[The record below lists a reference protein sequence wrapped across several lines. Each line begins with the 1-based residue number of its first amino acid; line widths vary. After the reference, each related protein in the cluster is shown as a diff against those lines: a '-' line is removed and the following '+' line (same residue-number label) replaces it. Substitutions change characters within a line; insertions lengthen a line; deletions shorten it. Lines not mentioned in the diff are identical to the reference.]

1 VKHRDLAGWDTDTSI
16 GKEMMDMMISNAS
29 LAGFQDADGNAWSYC
44 YPGAVDYVL
53 ECTKRVVDEYFRD
66 QGENWDDQLL
76 DGVPL
81 VKIYG
86 KGQSDAFEKL
96 TLATD
101 YEDRT
106 VAVPDD
112 MNELEL
118 SWLEWQAMKDADMID
133 MDYQDWMKT
142 YGSHV
147 RPEEQRVD
155 LHRPE
160 DISHYGNL
168 AIRLT
173 QWSRRLAFRR
183 PLLAGV
189 SPRAWISLNFFK
201 EPGWLIGY
209 NTVRPKVY
217 LGNQQGALA
226 GLMQTRAT
234 WLPAVLNNQQ
244 DVSHVLVDDLA
255 GPLAATMAV
264 DYWVDLK
271 DLLNYG
277 DQFVNYATPASGNT
291 GVPFVELPLS
301 TGVRRY
307 AASTEIMALFADT
320 TNGRFRQDGICSLSI
335 MGRQAPPNNN
345 LVLGT
350 G

>member
-1 VKHRDLAGWDTDTSI
+1 MNIFGT
-16 GKEMMDMMISNAS
+16 
-29 LAGFQDADGNAWSYC
+29 
-44 YPGAVDYVL
+44 
-53 ECTKRVVDEYFRD
+53 

-147 RPEEQRVD
+147 RPEEQGW
-155 LHRPE
+155 
-160 DISHYGNL
+160 ISTDQKISPTYGNL

-189 SPRAWISLNFFK
+189 SPRAWISLNF
-201 EPGWLIGY
+201 
-209 NTVRPKVY
+209 
-217 LGNQQGALA
+217 
-226 GLMQTRAT
+226 
-234 WLPAVLNNQQ
+234 
-244 DVSHVLVDDLA
+244 
-255 GPLAATMAV
+255 
-264 DYWVDLK
+264 LK
-271 DLLNYG
+271 SRG
-277 DQFVNYATPASGNT
+277 G
-291 GVPFVELPLS
+291 
-301 TGVRRY
+301 
-307 AASTEIMALFADT
+307 
-320 TNGRFRQDGICSLSI
+320 
-335 MGRQAPPNNN
+335 
-345 LVLGT
+345 
-350 G
+350 